1 MYNDMKVKLKNIE
14 IFDAIQFID
23 IDSGNEI
30 LHLLSPLCD
39 FVTLDINK
47 GIIYIDRPYTAI
59 TLNLNSWLVMDTKDG
74 QIIKFE
80 IYSDERFKEMY
91 CEI

>member
-1 MYNDMKVKLKNIE
+1 MKVKIKNVE

-23 IDSGNEI
+23 NDSGYEI

-47 GIIYIDRPYTAI
+47 GIIYIDRPAI
-59 TLNLNSWLVMDTKDG
+59 TLNLNSWLVMDNKDG

-80 IYSDERFKEMY
+80 IYSDERFKEIY
-91 CEI
+91 CEL

>member
-1 MYNDMKVKLKNIE
+1 MKVKLKNIE

-23 IDSGNEI
+23 NDSGYEI

-47 GIIYIDRPYTAI
+47 GIIYVR
-59 TLNLNSWLVMDTKDG
+59 S
-74 QIIKFE
+74 
-80 IYSDERFKEMY
+80 
-91 CEI
+91 

>member
-1 MYNDMKVKLKNIE
+1 MKVKLKNIE

-23 IDSGNEI
+23 NDSGYEI

-47 GIIYIDRPYTAI
+47 GIIYIDRPAI
-59 TLNLNSWLVMDTKDG
+59 TLNLNSWLVMDNKDG